1 MKPETITV
9 KIEKIQYSKP
19 DTKWRILKTDAG
31 KATGVISFD
40 VKDGDMVQLTGEWK
54 ISNFDGANEFVFK
67 LALMAVP
74 EDSHALLHY
83 AVEITK
89 GLGGTAEAR
98 IWGKYGEEWPKSD
111 LSEIPKITDSARMNW
126 ITTIE
131 RLKSQK
137 EQTQAIS
144 FLMGK
149 GCTLNMS
156 TVAWN
161 RWGVKT
167 VSTVQGN
174 CYELTELPYYGFV
187 MVDEKIRPQFGIQ
200 DADPRRME
208 AAIIYVM
215 QQLTESAGSLVEV
228 ETLRAELM
236 KIFPFD
242 VPESAFYAL
251 ETKKKIKILSQ
262 SVIALQQHW
271 ENDII
276 IWKEL
281 CA

>member
-40 VKDGDMVQLTGEWK
+40 VKDGDMVQLSGEWK

-74 EDSHALLHY
+74 EDSRALLHY
-83 AVEITK
+83 AIEITK
-89 GLGGTAEAR
+89 GLGGTAESR
-98 IWGKYGEEWPKSD
+98 IWGKYGEEWPQSD
-111 LSEIPKITDSARMNW
+111 LSEVHSLTDAARFNW
-126 ITTIE
+126 ITTLE

-144 FLMGK
+144 FLLAK

-187 MVDEKIRPQFGIQ
+187 VVDEKIRPQFGIL
-200 DADPRRME
+200 DADPRRIE
-208 AAIIYVM
+208 AAILYSM
-215 QQLTESAGSLVEV
+215 QNLTESSGSLIARDPLES
-228 ETLRAELM
+228 ELM
-236 KIFPFD
+236 KIIPSFAGSIDPIL
-242 VPESAFYAL
+242 YGL
-251 ETKKKIKILSQ
+251 E
-262 SVIALQQHW
+262 
-271 ENDII
+271 
-276 IWKEL
+276 
-281 CA
+281 